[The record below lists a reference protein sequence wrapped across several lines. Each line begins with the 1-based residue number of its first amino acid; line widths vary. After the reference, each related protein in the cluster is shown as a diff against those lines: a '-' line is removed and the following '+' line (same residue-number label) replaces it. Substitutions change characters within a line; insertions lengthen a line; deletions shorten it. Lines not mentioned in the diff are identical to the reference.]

1 MGRKFTSNR
10 IGMNLTMM
18 CDFTNDGT
26 TFEAWVMMQQHLKI
40 GIIYAWINFYNVMIM
55 VEM

>member
-1 MGRKFTSNR
+1 MRKFTSNR

-26 TFEAWVMMQQHLKI
+26 TFEAWVMQQQLKI
-40 GIIYAWINFYNVMIM
+40 GIML
-55 VEM
+55 E

>member
-1 MGRKFTSNR
+1 MGKFTSNR
-10 IGMNLTMM
+10 IGMNSTMM

-26 TFEAWVMMQQHLKI
+26 TFEDWD
-40 GIIYAWINFYNVMIM
+40 YAWINFYNVIM

>member
-1 MGRKFTSNR
+1 MMRKFTSNR

-26 TFEAWVMMQQHLKI
+26 TFEAWVMQQQLKI
-40 GIIYAWINFYNVMIM
+40 GIML
-55 VEM
+55 E

>member
-1 MGRKFTSNR
+1 MGRFTSNR

-26 TFEAWVMMQQHLKI
+26 TFEAW
-40 GIIYAWINFYNVMIM
+40 GDATTFEDWDYAWINFYNVII